1 MTRPKAPAAGC
12 RKVLLDL
19 SRALDGDVAASGCAA
34 IERHL
39 AGCASCARAAV
50 ALRSTIA
57 ACRATGQPRT
67 LPAAVRARARRRIKA
82 LLAG

>member
-12 RKVLLDL
+12 RKVLLEL
-19 SRALDGDVAASGCAA
+19 SRALDGDVGATGCAA

-50 ALRSTIA
+50 ALRGFDGPGDGG
-57 ACRATGQPRT
+57 RFRF
-67 LPAAVRARARRRIKA
+67 
-82 LLAG
+82 

>member
-1 MTRPKAPAAGC
+1 MKRPGAPAAPC
-12 RKVLLDL
+12 RKVLLEL
-19 SRALDGDVAASGCAA
+19 SRALDGELGASGCAA

-39 AGCASCARAAV
+39 TSCASCARAAV

-57 ACRATGQPRT
+57 ACHSTGRLQT
-67 LPAAVRARARRRIKA
+67 LPAAVRARARSRIKT

>member
-1 MTRPKAPAAGC
+1 MTRPKAHPAGC
-12 RKVLLDL
+12 RKVLLEL
-19 SRALDGDVAASGCAA
+19 SRALDGEVGATGCAA

-39 AGCASCARAAV
+39 AGCASCARAAA

-57 ACRATGQPRT
+57 ACRSTGEPRT
-67 LPAAVRARARRRIKA
+67 LPAGVRARARRRIKA

>member
-1 MTRPKAPAAGC
+1 MTRPKVPAGGC
-12 RKVLLDL
+12 RKVLLEL
-19 SRALDGDVAASGCAA
+19 SRALDGEVGAGRCMA

-39 AGCASCARAAV
+39 ASCASCARAAV